1 MTDPRPLLEIDA
13 SAPLLLFEAD
23 AKAGAEAAWGWREAG
38 LTVRV
43 ARGRKMRTVDRL
55 FDEMAA
61 ALQFPY
67 YFGENWAAFD
77 ECFADMGWLPMNAG
91 IVVVILDPAEV
102 LTAENN
108 VELAILVRAITHAA
122 QTYAEP
128 IELGEWWDRPAVPFH
143 VVLQAGPADAA
154 SVRARWETA
163 GVEVSALS
171 GPSGL

>member
-1 MTDPRPLLEIDA
+1 MTDPRPLLEIHA

-23 AKAGAEAAWGWREAG
+23 PKAGAEAAWGWREAG
-38 LTVRV
+38 LTVRI
-43 ARGRKMRTVDRL
+43 ARGRKMRSADRL

-61 ALQFPY
+61 VLQFPY

-77 ECFADMGWLPMNAG
+77 ECFADMDWLPMNAG

-102 LTAENN
+102 LAAENN
-108 VELAILVRAITHAA
+108 VELATLVRAITHAA

-143 VVLQAGPADAA
+143 VVLQSRPAEAE
-154 SVRARWETA
+154 SVRAHWETA
-163 GVEVSALS
+163 GAEVSVLS
-171 GPSGL
+171 GPSGP